1 MDVSVSLT
9 DDDTHT
15 SAFKRGLQKFAMHSP
30 SSNYSY
36 SQSQSQATSV
46 QSKSFEHDVAY
57 SDDEDEDGDGV
68 AAAEMKA
75 ARAAWRSRKACAN
88 RDAATGSVAGKFL
101 YFLFYFIVLYLKF

>member
-1 MDVSVSLT
+1 M
-9 DDDTHT
+9 
-15 SAFKRGLQKFAMHSP
+15 
-30 SSNYSY
+30 
-36 SQSQSQATSV
+36 

-57 SDDEDEDGDGV
+57 SDDEDEDGDGVGV

-101 YFLFYFIVLYLKF
+101 YLLFYFIVLYLKF

>member
-1 MDVSVSLT
+1 
-9 DDDTHT
+9 
-15 SAFKRGLQKFAMHSP
+15 MHSP
-30 SSNYSY
+30 SSNY
-36 SQSQSQATSV
+36 SQSQATSV

-57 SDDEDEDGDGV
+57 SDDEDEDGDGNGV

-101 YFLFYFIVLYLKF
+101 YFLFYFIVLYLKFWIDSLTKFEYSFNFLKIKLFF